1 MESTVVD
8 ISIYSSLPSNLYYC
22 HCHVYLLY
30 SKTPQQFLFI
40 FLTLS
45 IYLNILLHTH
55 TLLHYYQ
62 IYYFFILNFQIS
74 FFFYQRLL
82 AFRKCSF

>member
-8 ISIYSSLPSNLYYC
+8 ISIYSSLPSNLYHC
-22 HCHVYLLY
+22 HRHVYLLY
-30 SKTPQQFLFI
+30 SKTPQQCLFI

-55 TLLHYYQ
+55 TLYYT
-62 IYYFFILNFQIS
+62 IIKSTIFS
-74 FFFYQRLL
+74 F
-82 AFRKCSF
+82 